1 MAKVNVGD
9 FRRKWEQMN
18 DNNGT
23 EVIEK
28 FALQFKRLDEA
39 VAGVIEYLGMQP
51 CDDTAIIKPNTG

>member
-18 DNNGT
+18 NDT
-23 EVIEK
+23 EVVEK

-39 VAGVIEYLGMQP
+39 VTGVIEYLGMQP